1 MQKKYS
7 STYRLY
13 CNKTAMHVN
22 CNDNYTIIN
31 EKCVDDGL
39 FTLNQNYNTNSR
51 LIKLTHVYVKN

>member
-1 MQKKYS
+1 
-7 STYRLY
+7 
-13 CNKTAMHVN
+13 MHVN

-39 FTLNQNYNTNSR
+39 FTLNQNYYTNSR